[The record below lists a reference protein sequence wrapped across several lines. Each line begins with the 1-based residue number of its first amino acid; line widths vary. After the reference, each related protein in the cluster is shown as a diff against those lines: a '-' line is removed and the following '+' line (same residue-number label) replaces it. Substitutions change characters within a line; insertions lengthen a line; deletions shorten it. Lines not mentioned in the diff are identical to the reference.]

1 MAKISALYPPESVEE
16 SIADIMNHYKRH
28 LDVIDADLATDL
40 QMTKLFKQFSE
51 RYKERNEIDDKEYDS
66 SDEEDPDCPGRT
78 I

>member
-1 MAKISALYPPESVEE
+1 
-16 SIADIMNHYKRH
+16 MNHYKRH

-66 SDEEDPDCPGRT
+66 SDGEDPDCPGRT